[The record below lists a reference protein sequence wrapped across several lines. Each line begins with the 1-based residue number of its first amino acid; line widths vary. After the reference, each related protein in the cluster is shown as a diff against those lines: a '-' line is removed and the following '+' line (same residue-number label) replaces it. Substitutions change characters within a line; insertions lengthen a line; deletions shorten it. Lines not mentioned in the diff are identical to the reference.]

1 MHNPE
6 PQMDTPQKA
15 ICVFCGSSNGADP
28 AFAEAA
34 RSLGTLIAENGYRM
48 IFGGGGLGLMGETA
62 RAARDAGAP
71 VTGILPEFLRHLEP
85 PMRDPEQLIVV
96 PTLFARKERMIDM
109 ADAFVV
115 LPGGIGTVDEFFEVL
130 GAAQLG
136 QHAKPIVVLNL
147 DGFFGPLEA
156 LLDFI
161 VKTGFAHYEFSSHY
175 RMVATPQDVIA
186 ALADAFK
193 YA

>member
-1 MHNPE
+1 
-6 PQMDTPQKA
+6 MDTPKKA

-34 RSLGTLIAENGYRM
+34 RTLGKLIAANGYRM

-147 DGFFGPLEA
+147 GGFFAPLEA
-156 LLDFI
+156 LLDYI
-161 VKTGFAHYEFSSHY
+161 VKTGFAHYEFTSHY
-175 RMVATPQDVIA
+175 RMVATPQDVIE
-186 ALADAFK
+186 ALEQAFK
-193 YA
+193 L

>member
-1 MHNPE
+1 
-6 PQMDTPQKA
+6 
-15 ICVFCGSSNGADP
+15 
-28 AFAEAA
+28 
-34 RSLGTLIAENGYRM
+34 
-48 IFGGGGLGLMGETA
+48 
-62 RAARDAGAP
+62 
-71 VTGILPEFLRHLEP
+71 
-85 PMRDPEQLIVV
+85 MRDPEQLIVV

-115 LPGGIGTVDEFFEVL
+115 LPGGIGTLDEFFEVL

-193 YA
+193 HA